1 MRSYLRY
8 IILDLLSFCYA
19 LVGFRQKGFVQFVYF
34 HDVRPTELDR
44 FEKLIMSLKKE
55 FTFVSH
61 SKATGLVQSKIQLQ
75 RNHMSISFDD
85 GFKNNL
91 AVARLLKMHGIS
103 ACFFVCPSFVEQ
115 SFLPNKTEVL
125 RSVFNERTNKEFMN
139 WSDLKELID
148 LGHEIGNHTLSHVRL
163 SDCNDETI
171 QKELTYSQELFTQ
184 NGLQVI
190 HFAYPYGRKQDYKF
204 SVDKYIRSF
213 RFNSIANATR
223 GLHFREGNDFI
234 FRDHILISWPM
245 RHILFFLKRNQYN
258 RTFQNVQWKNAE

>member
-1 MRSYLRY
+1 MRSFFRH
-8 IILDLLSFCYA
+8 IILDILSFCYA

-34 HDVRPTELDR
+34 HDVLPTELDR
-44 FEKLIMSLKKE
+44 FEKLIISLKKE

-61 SKATGLVQSKIQLQ
+61 SKAIGFVQSKLQLQ

-91 AVARLLKMHGIS
+91 AVARLLHKHGIS

-115 SFLPNKTEVL
+115 SFVPNKIEVL
-125 RSVFNERTNKEFMN
+125 RTVFDERQDKEFMN
-139 WSDLKELID
+139 WSDLKELIA

-163 SDCNDETI
+163 SDCDDETI
-171 QKELTYSQELFTQ
+171 QNELTHSQELFVQ
-184 NGLQVI
+184 NGLQVE
-190 HFAYPYGRKQDYKF
+190 HFAFPYGRKQDYKF
-204 SVDKYIRSF
+204 SIDKYIRSF
-213 RFNSIANATR
+213 NFNSIANAER

-234 FRDHILISWPM
+234 FRDHILISWPK

-258 RTFQNVQWKNAE
+258 RTFQNVQWKNAG